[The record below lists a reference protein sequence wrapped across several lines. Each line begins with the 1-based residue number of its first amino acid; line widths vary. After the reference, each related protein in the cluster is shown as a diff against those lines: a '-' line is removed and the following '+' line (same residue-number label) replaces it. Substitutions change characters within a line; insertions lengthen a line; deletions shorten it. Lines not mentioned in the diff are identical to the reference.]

1 MKTLS
6 LSLTALFI
14 TAASCIHAQTYDVV
28 SIGAGYS
35 NQTFYSMANG
45 EVSSVSNTDWDLA
58 FQISGFQAAIL
69 VNGKNNVKLFRSGLD
84 VNAWTTITA
93 NDTVGMM
100 NSGNELLNQ
109 DTSWW
114 SGAFNITADLA
125 NPFDLG
131 WGVYDMAT
139 HVVLGDSLYFIKL
152 SNGVVKKL
160 WIQALQNSTYYFQYA
175 DLDGTNEVTSSLS
188 KTAFAGKNFGYY
200 SILNNVSLDREPN
213 KYTWDLTFMQYM
225 ATTPYVYKVTGVLSN
240 DSVTVAKA
248 YPVDVASTPFW
259 GQTYSHY
266 INTIGFNWK
275 SYSMSLNQWLIEDS
289 LVYFVYDRS
298 GGLWKLYF
306 SAFGG
311 SATGDYEFYKEQ
323 VSATGIEENGGKPA
337 LLSLYPNPATDQV
350 RLNLFVEESRS
361 SNHLRILD
369 VNGRQVMEMNL
380 SDVSGLKE
388 VTINTGTLSNG
399 VYLVQLQID
408 GGLTVSKLVVSR

>member
-6 LSLTALFI
+6 LFFTALII
-14 TAASCIHAQTYDVV
+14 TTTSFVHAQTYDIV

-45 EVSSVSNTDWDLA
+45 EISSVSNTDWDLA
-58 FQISGFQAAIL
+58 FQIAGFQAAIL
-69 VNGKNNVKLFRSGLD
+69 VNGKNNVKLFRSTLD
-84 VNAWTTITA
+84 VNSWAVVSA

-100 NSGNELLNQ
+100 NPGNELLNQ

-114 SGAFNITADLA
+114 SGAFNITADA
-125 NPFDLG
+125 TNAFDLG

-175 DLDGTNEVTSSLS
+175 DLDGSNEVTASLN
-188 KTAFAGKNFGYY
+188 KTAFSGKNFGYY
-200 SILNNVSLDREPN
+200 SIVNNTTLDREPN

-225 ATTPYVYKVTGVLSN
+225 ATTPYVYKVTGALSN

-248 YPVDVASTPFW
+248 YPVDVPSSPFW
-259 GQTYSHY
+259 GQSYSQY

-275 SYSMSLNQWLIEDS
+275 SYSMSLNQWVIEDS
-289 LVYFVYDRS
+289 LVYFVNDRQ

-306 SAFGG
+306 SGFGG

-323 VSATGIEENGGKPA
+323 ISATGMSENGGKPA
-337 LLSLYPNPATDQV
+337 LLSLYPNPASDHV
-350 RLNLFVEESRS
+350 RLNIFVNE
-361 SNHLRILD
+361 NHPSDNLRILD
-369 VNGRQVMEMNL
+369 MNGNEVRKVNL
-380 SDVSGLKE
+380 SDTNGLQKVAVNTHDLSSGMYMVHL
-388 VTINTGTLSNG
+388 
-399 VYLVQLQID
+399 LVD
-408 GGLTVSKLVVSR
+408 NRLTVSKLVIVR